1 MPAQTV
7 IKVRRDTAANW
18 TTANS
23 VLSAGEVGLE
33 TDTNR
38 FKFGNGTTAWASL
51 QYYTSVTIDTKA
63 NWISTNPILPSGY
76 IGLES
81 DTNKFKFGNG
91 TDTWTALKYAGGSET
106 LNSFLL
112 MGA

>member
-23 VLSAGEVGLE
+23 VLSAGEIGLE

-38 FKFGNGTTAWASL
+38 FKFGDGTTSWPSL
-51 QYYTSVTIDTKA
+51 QYSTVVTTNTAA
-63 NWISTNPILPSGY
+63 NWISTNPVLLSGQ
-76 IGLES
+76 IGLET

-91 TDTWTALKYAGGSET
+91 VSNWTALPYAGGSET
-106 LNSFLL
+106 LDSFLL